1 MRILLT
7 GASGYL
13 GSALA
18 RSLHA
23 AGHQLCLP
31 LRANASLKRL
41 DNAALQAEV
50 CRYDSH
56 TGLQAIVTHYAPQAV
71 VHTACSYGRK
81 GETLLQQHEAN
92 VTLGLALLQAL
103 QSLPHAVTFINT
115 GTALAPDVSAYA
127 QSKQQFA
134 QWGKWAATQSNGQ
147 LQFINV
153 VLQHFYGPHDS
164 TDKFLSHVLRACQ
177 ANQLSLALTAGEQ
190 RRDFIYIDDVLSAY
204 ELILAKAGEMP
215 SVYDIELGSGQ
226 APPLRDTVQLL
237 HRLSGSRTQLNFG
250 ELPYRPGE
258 AMHCC
263 ADLSRLRELG
273 WQPAYD
279 LHTGIAALIAQETT
293 P

>member
-18 RSLHA
+18 QRLHA

-31 LRANASLKRL
+31 LRASSSLRRL
-41 DNAALQAEV
+41 TNVALQAAV

-56 TGLQAIVTHYAPQAV
+56 IDLAALVAQFAPQCV
-71 VHTACSYGRK
+71 VHTACSYGRN
-81 GETLLQQHEAN
+81 GETLLQLHEAN
-92 VTLGLALLQAL
+92 VTLGLALIQVV

-115 GTALAPDVSAYA
+115 GTALGPDVSAYA
-127 QSKQQFA
+127 LGKQQFA

-153 VLQHFYGPHDS
+153 VLQHFYGPHDEA
-164 TDKFLSHVLRACQ
+164 TKFLTHALRACLAHQ
-177 ANQLSLALTAGEQ
+177 PTLALTAGEQ
-190 RRDFIYIDDVLSAY
+190 HRDFIDIADVLSAY
-204 ELILAKAGEMP
+204 ELILAKAGQLSAECN
-215 SVYDIELGSGQ
+215 IELGSGQ

-237 HRLSGSRTQLNFG
+237 HRLTGSHTRLDFG
-250 ELPYRPGE
+250 AVPYRSGE

-279 LHTGIAALIAQETT
+279 LNTGIAALIAQETT